1 MIIIHLNVKHY
12 GLLNKISL
20 LPFFLLTGCDEYIN
34 TTPILSWQTDAPQQP
49 LDLTKSS
56 SVSLSATQAASL
68 SCTFNQT
75 YFIHDYSGFQS
86 RWTNIS
92 DTFFSLTTT
101 SGTFNIKV
109 RVAVINVVND
119 LP

>member
-86 RWTNIS
+86 RWTTIS

-109 RVAVINVVND
+109 RVAVIKCCQ
-119 LP
+119 